1 MTSFFLRWQTVTLV
15 IGCVHHTDGDTEGQ
29 RTTVCIIGWEL
40 WVPHPKVVHSPPC
53 QAIQLLPSE
62 GCHWSCILY
71 SSYVDTCIPASIT
84 ELKTRAVCSMGGF
97 CIWAE
102 TRLLM
107 CEASLGTFPPFPGCA
122 DKRVISQVN
131 TAQWLLSPGELP
143 HSLWT
148 TPLLLTAHARR
159 AREREI

>member
-107 CEASLGTFPPFPGCA
+107 CEASLGTLSPFPRLCRQTGHFTGEHSTMA
-122 DKRVISQVN
+122 ARSWGIS
-131 TAQWLLSPGELP
+131 TLP
-143 HSLWT
+143 LNYT
-148 TPLLLTAHARR
+148 LLTAHARR